1 MLWSL
6 ILSLLCIWIS
16 AYSIFLTL
24 HLHLKLTF
32 SLPFYSFKTLIE
44 LLSYFVGQT
53 NAQISRITEELSE
66 KSEELVRYQEEI
78 SSLLSQIVDLQHKL
92 KEVRKCWWSMH
103 ACMHAHTSRCVC
115 LQWVKIDLQ
124 GGDYITVTVSGK
136 YGRGSTLSRKSAKKI
151 IDTFL
156 CFQHVIEKEELKLH
170 LQASKD
176 AQRQLTAEVLK
187 VHVYVCVC
195 NRIREK

>member
-1 MLWSL
+1 M
-6 ILSLLCIWIS
+6 
-16 AYSIFLTL
+16 L

-92 KEVRKCWWSMH
+92 KEVRKC
-103 ACMHAHTSRCVC
+103 
-115 LQWVKIDLQ
+115 
-124 GGDYITVTVSGK
+124 
-136 YGRGSTLSRKSAKKI
+136 
-151 IDTFL
+151 
-156 CFQHVIEKEELKLH
+156 
-170 LQASKD
+170 
-176 AQRQLTAEVLK
+176 
-187 VHVYVCVC
+187 
-195 NRIREK
+195 